1 VAGTVTEVEPNN
13 SRTAAQVLTGA
24 ATVNGTISAGTDT
37 DYYRISIAPGR
48 SVVARLTPNTT
59 SDYDLY
65 VYNPAGTR
73 IAISE
78 LGTGAVDS
86 VTLSNSSTTTSM
98 TAYLRVFYFSGGVG
112 ATNGKYTLSVQ

>member
-1 VAGTVTEVEPNN
+1 
-13 SRTAAQVLTGA
+13 
-24 ATVNGTISAGTDT
+24 
-37 DYYRISIAPGR
+37 
-48 SVVARLTPNTT
+48 VVARLTPNTT

-65 VYNPAGTR
+65 VYNSAGTR